1 MAIAGFSGDVT
12 RPQDYR
18 TFFANTFGLQFTGA
32 ELIIR
37 YAITKDAAN
46 PLTGVD
52 EQCAVAMSSISA
64 KALMLTLK
72 ALIDQAESL
81 GQPIPVSPDVTD
93 IIKKMVE
100 ETKRK

>member
-1 MAIAGFSGDVT
+1 
-12 RPQDYR
+12 
-18 TFFANTFGLQFTGA
+18 
-32 ELIIR
+32 
-37 YAITKDAAN
+37 
-46 PLTGVD
+46 
-52 EQCAVAMSSISA
+52 MSSISA